1 MYCSCEERYSRER
14 IRDSC
19 RMHWE
24 SETKLDLDDR
34 VIANQKQPRSRL
46 KLKLILNFC
55 ERLVCKVNTLK
66 IPILYALIGWL
77 GIWFSDKLFFTLVLD
92 ADQEIIVNIH
102 IVRGFLLILSSVCII
117 CFLIHRSEKTLRES
131 EAKFRSLFE
140 HNPDAVYS
148 FDQEGNLL
156 AVNPIA
162 EIITGYHSE
171 ELLEQSFRLLV
182 SKESVNRTMEC
193 FGESLQGRPQ
203 IYEITMLHKHGHQVE
218 CYAKNVPIIV
228 KDKIVGVHVIV
239 KDLTE
244 QKRTQEL
251 LQKSDRLAV
260 VGKLAAGIAHEI
272 RNPLTAVK
280 GFIQLLC
287 RRIDGFQEYFSI
299 MLRELDRI
307 EVIVGEFLII
317 AKPQVKQIR
326 LKDPLILL
334 EDVIKLLD
342 SQAIMNNVQFS
353 LEAGLD
359 IPLITCEENHLKQVF
374 INLLEN
380 AIESMPSGGRI
391 EIKVEK
397 KYEKSILIRII
408 DQGCGIPKERIP
420 KLGEPFYTTKEKGTG
435 LGLMVSYKIIEA
447 HQGQINIMSEM
458 GEGAIVE
465 IILPVEFEK
474 SNSNSVS
481 PVEMLLV
488 NEFRH

>member
-1 MYCSCEERYSRER
+1 MNF
-14 IRDSC
+14 
-19 RMHWE
+19 WE
-24 SETKLDLDDR
+24 WLE
-34 VIANQKQPRSRL
+34 
-46 KLKLILNFC
+46 
-55 ERLVCKVNTLK
+55 CKVIILK
-66 IPILYALIGWL
+66 IPILYALIGGL
-77 GIWFSDKLFFTLVLD
+77 GIWFSDKLFFTFVLD
-92 ADQEIIVNIH
+92 ANWEIIVNIH

-131 EAKFRSLFE
+131 EAQFRSLFD
-140 HNPDAVYS
+140 HNPDAIYS

-171 ELLEQSFRLLV
+171 ELFEQSFRLLV
-182 SKESVNRTMEC
+182 SKESMNRTMEC
-193 FGESLQGRPQ
+193 FGESLKGKPQ
-203 IYEITMLHKHGHQVE
+203 IYEITMLHKQGHQVE

-251 LQKSDRLAV
+251 LQKTDRLAV

-287 RRIDGFQEYFSI
+287 SRVDGFQDYFSI
-299 MLRELDRI
+299 MLRELGRI

-317 AKPQVKQIR
+317 AKPQAKQIS
-326 LKDPLILL
+326 LKDPLVLL
-334 EDVIKLLD
+334 KDVIKLLD

-374 INLLEN
+374 INVLKN
-380 AIESMPSGGRI
+380 AIESMPSGGNV
-391 EIKVEK
+391 EIKIRK
-397 KYEKSILIRII
+397 NDEKSILIRIV
-408 DQGCGIPKERIP
+408 DQGCGIPKERMP

-447 HQGQINIMSEM
+447 HQGQINIRSEM
-458 GEGAIVE
+458 GKGAIVE
-465 IILPVEFEK
+465 IVLPIEMEK
-474 SNSNSVS
+474 SDLDRVS
-481 PVEMLLV
+481 PAKRIYYM
-488 NEFRH
+488 